1 MPLKRH
7 LGLIHVFCISS
18 GAMISSGLFI
28 LPGLAHAQAGPAVII
43 SYLLAALLA
52 MTGMLSIAEL
62 ATAMPKAG
70 GDYFFTTRTMGPAV
84 GTVSGLLTWL
94 SISLKSAF
102 ALVGMSAF
110 TALLIPVDVR
120 LIGLGFCLFFTLL
133 NWIGT
138 KETVRVQVALV
149 VGLLLL
155 MVLYI
160 ARGLP
165 CVNVR
170 HFEPF
175 APHGYGAMLATAGFV
190 FVSFGGILKTAS
202 VAEEVEN
209 PGKVIP
215 LGLIFSLLIVS
226 LLYVLMVFVTSG
238 TVPALTLDGSLTP
251 ITEGARI
258 FMGRGG
264 ILAMSIAAIL
274 AFISTANAGI
284 MAASRYLLA
293 MSRDQLLPEA
303 LGYIHPQRDVPSAAI
318 LVPGGVIA
326 ISLFLQLD
334 LLVKAASAVLIITYT
349 LANLSLIILRES
361 RMQNYRPMFKAPLYP
376 WLPAI
381 GIIGCSILLVT
392 MGPNILGLT
401 ALLIAAG
408 GFIYWFYGRIKA
420 ERDYALL
427 HLVARLTA
435 REIRTGDL
443 ESELKTI
450 IRERDEIVT
459 DRFDQLIETCP
470 VLDLP
475 GSNTL
480 DTFFRQAAENLT
492 DNLSLDTETIN
503 DLLLAREKES
513 NTAISPE
520 LAIPHI
526 IIEGEGRFE
535 VLLARCR
542 EGINFSEE
550 APSVKAV
557 FVLAGT
563 RDGRNFHLRCLSNIA
578 QIVQDPQFMKRW
590 LAAKNETALRDLILL
605 GRRQRQH
612 K

>member
-1 MPLKRH
+1 
-7 LGLIHVFCISS
+7 
-18 GAMISSGLFI
+18 MISSGLFV
-28 LPGLAHAQAGPAVII
+28 LPGLAHAKAGPAATL
-43 SYLLAALLA
+43 SYLVAALLA

-110 TALLIPVDVR
+110 TALLVDLDVR

-133 NWIGT
+133 NWIGV
-138 KETVRVQVALV
+138 KETSRVQVGMV
-149 VGLLLL
+149 VGLLIL
-155 MVLYI
+155 MGLYI
-160 ARGLP
+160 SMGLP
-165 CVNVR
+165 VVNVR

-175 APHGYGAMLATAGFV
+175 APRGYGAMLATAGFV

-202 VAEEVEN
+202 MAEEVKN
-209 PGKVIP
+209 PGKTIP

-238 TVPALTLDGSLTP
+238 TVPAADLDGSLTP
-251 ITEGARI
+251 ITDGARV

-264 ILAMSIAAIL
+264 IVALSIAAIL
-274 AFISTANAGI
+274 AFVSTANAGI

-293 MSRDQLLPEA
+293 MSRDRLIPER
-303 LGYIHPQRDVPSAAI
+303 LSRIHPERGVPSVAI
-318 LVPGGVIA
+318 FFTGGAIA
-326 ISLFLQLD
+326 LTLFLKLD
-334 LLVKAASAVLIITYT
+334 LLVKTASTVLILTYI

-361 RMQNYRPMFKAPLYP
+361 RVQNYRPVFKAPLYP
-376 WLPAI
+376 WLPI
-381 GIIGCSILLVT
+381 LGIIGC
-392 MGPNILGLT
+392 T
-401 ALLIAAG
+401 ALLITMGPRVLGLTSLLIASG
-408 GFIYWFYGRIKA
+408 GFIYWFYGRIKS

-435 REIRTGDL
+435 REIHTGDL

-450 IRERDEIVT
+450 IRERDEIVA

-475 GSNTL
+475 GTSTL
-480 DTFFRQAAENLT
+480 DAFFRQAAEELAAGLKLDADTVNERL
-492 DNLSLDTETIN
+492 LS
-503 DLLLAREKES
+503 RELES
-513 NTAISPE
+513 NTAISPD

-526 IIEGEGRFE
+526 IIDGEGHFE
-535 VLLARCR
+535 ILLARCR
-542 EGINFSEE
+542 EGIHFSEE
-550 APSVKAV
+550 APAVKAV

-578 QIVQDPQFMKRW
+578 QIVQDPHFVKRW
-590 LAAKNETALRDLILL
+590 VTAKNESALRDLILL
-605 GRRQRQH
+605 GRRNRTA
-612 K
+612 

>member
-28 LPGLAHAQAGPAVII
+28 LPGLAHAQAGPAVTL
-43 SYLLAALLA
+43 SYLIAALLA

-94 SISLKSAF
+94 SISLKSSF

-110 TALLIPVDVR
+110 TALFLDLDIR
-120 LIGLGFCLFFTLL
+120 LIGIVFCFCFTLL
-133 NWIGT
+133 NWVGA
-138 KETVRVQVALV
+138 KETGRVQVSMV
-149 VGLLLL
+149 IGLLIL
-155 MVLYI
+155 MIFYI
-160 ARGLP
+160 IKGLP
-165 CVNVR
+165 SVNVR

-175 APHGYGAMLATAGFV
+175 APRGYGAVLATAGFV

-202 VAEEVEN
+202 IAEEVEN

-215 LGLIFSLLIVS
+215 LGLILSLLIVS
-226 LLYVLMVFVTSG
+226 LFYVLMVFVTSG
-238 TVPALTLDGSLTP
+238 TVPAATLDGSLTP
-251 ITEGARI
+251 ITDGARI
-258 FMGRGG
+258 FMAHSGV
-264 ILAMSIAAIL
+264 LAMSIAAIL

-293 MSRDQLLPEA
+293 MSLDRLVPQPLS
-303 LGYIHPQRDVPSAAI
+303 YIHPKRGVPSVAI
-318 LVPGGVIA
+318 FITGGVIA
-326 ISLFLQLD
+326 LALFLKLD
-334 LLVKAASAVLIITYT
+334 LLVKMASAVLILTYI

-361 RMQNYRPMFKAPLYP
+361 RVQNYRPMFKAPLYP

-381 GIIGCSILLVT
+381 GIIGCSVLLVT
-392 MGPNILGLT
+392 MGPHILGLT
-401 ALLIAAG
+401 ALLIAAA

-435 REIRTGDL
+435 REIRTGNL
-443 ESELKTI
+443 ELELKTI
-450 IRERDEIVT
+450 IRERDNIIA
-459 DRFDQLIETCP
+459 DRFDDLIETCP

-475 GSNTL
+475 GTSTQA
-480 DTFFRQAAENLT
+480 DFFHRAAEELAKKLEMDVETVTNLLIT
-492 DNLSLDTETIN
+492 
-503 DLLLAREKES
+503 RERES
-513 NTAISPE
+513 NTAISPD

-526 IIEGEGRFE
+526 IIDGENRFE
-535 VLLARCR
+535 ILLARSR
-542 EGINFSEE
+542 EGIRFSEE
-550 APSVKAV
+550 NPAVKAV

-563 RDGRNFHLRCLSNIA
+563 RDDRNFHLRCLSNIA
-578 QIVQDPQFMKRW
+578 QIVQDPQFVKRW
-590 LAAKNETALRDLILL
+590 TAAKNEAALRDLILL
-605 GRRQRQH
+605 GHRQRNG
-612 K
+612 

>member
-7 LGLIHVFCISS
+7 LGLIHIFCISS

-28 LPGLAHAQAGPAVII
+28 LPGLAHAKAGPAMTL
-43 SYLLAALLA
+43 SYLIAALLA

-110 TALLIPVDVR
+110 TALFVDLDIR
-120 LIGLGFCLFFTLL
+120 LLGFGFCLFFTFL
-133 NWIGT
+133 NWVGT
-138 KETVRVQVALV
+138 KETGRVQVGLV
-149 VGLLLL
+149 VGLLIL
-155 MVLYI
+155 MGLYI
-160 ARGLP
+160 ATGLP
-165 CVNVR
+165 GIKVS
-170 HFEPF
+170 HFDPY
-175 APHGYGAMLATAGFV
+175 APRGYGAVLATAGFV

-202 VAEEVEN
+202 MAEEVEN

-215 LGLIFSLLIVS
+215 LGLIFSLLIIS

-238 TVPALTLDGSLTP
+238 TVPASILDGSLTP

-264 ILAMSIAAIL
+264 VMAMSIAAIL
-274 AFISTANAGI
+274 AFVSTANAGI

-293 MSRDQLLPEA
+293 MSRDQLLPER
-303 LGYIHPQRDVPSAAI
+303 LSRIHPKHGVPSVAI
-318 LVPGGVIA
+318 FFTGGVI
-326 ISLFLQLD
+326 SLTLFLKLD
-334 LLVKAASAVLIITYT
+334 LLVKTASAVLILTYI

-376 WLPAI
+376 WMPAI
-381 GIIGCSILLVT
+381 GIIGCSVLLIT
-392 MGPNILGLT
+392 MGPRVLGLT
-401 ALLIAAG
+401 ALLISSG
-408 GFIYWFYGRIKA
+408 GFIYWFYGRIKSN
-420 ERDYALL
+420 RDYALL

-443 ESELKTI
+443 ENELKTI
-450 IRERDEIVT
+450 IRERDEIIA
-459 DRFDQLIETCP
+459 DRFDDLIESCP

-475 GSNTL
+475 GTSTL
-480 DTFFRQAAENLT
+480 DDFFRTAAEALAEK
-492 DNLSLDTETIN
+492 LDMNADAVTE
-503 DLLLAREKES
+503 LLLTREKES
-513 NTAISPE
+513 NTAISPDV
-520 LAIPHI
+520 AIPHI

-542 EGINFSEE
+542 EGILFSEE
-550 APSVKAV
+550 APAVQAV

-563 RDGRNFHLRCLSNIA
+563 RDGRNFHLRCLSSIA
-578 QIVQDPQFMKRW
+578 QIVQDPQFVKRW
-590 LAAKNETALRDLILL
+590 AAAKNEAGLRDLILL
-605 GRRQRQH
+605 GPRQRH
-612 K
+612 N